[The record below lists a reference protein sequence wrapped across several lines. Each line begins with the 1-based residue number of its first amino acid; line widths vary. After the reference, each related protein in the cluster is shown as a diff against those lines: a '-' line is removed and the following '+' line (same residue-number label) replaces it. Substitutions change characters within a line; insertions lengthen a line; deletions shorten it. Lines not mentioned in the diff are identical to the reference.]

1 MTRTASSSGAQ
12 GGSILRGALASL
24 GVRLLDL
31 PSRYGFHLLIA
42 ASLGVVESGRFY
54 IVFSTV
60 VALSG
65 FGRLGIDRALTR
77 QLAVDTAS
85 GRESTVRPAIRG
97 AQRLVLLASAGASLL
112 LVAGATP
119 FARSVL
125 HKPDRALPLMLSA
138 LSILPQNIGTTL
150 AGALAGLHR
159 IAYSQMIYSWLWP
172 AIFCTLAV
180 PLMLAGLFTVINAL
194 VLIAASF
201 ALTAVIGLVL
211 LRRFTTPLPDGRGVA
226 PENPHFLAHGLSFF
240 TLELTQL
247 LITSAPSI
255 ALGIAAS
262 AQQTGLFALAWRIAL
277 VNTLL
282 ISGVTGMT
290 SPKFAALHARGDLH
304 GLNRSAAQAI
314 GLVLCLALPVTGCML
329 LFPGH
334 LLAVFGPGYS
344 QGANTL
350 RILAIGQLV
359 AACLTGMPELLGM
372 TAHMA
377 AMRKINAVSLAVL
390 LVGLAVGVPMAG
402 SVGAAIATA
411 LAIALNAAAAAW
423 AAHRLLGIVP
433 LATVWCE
440 LRAHL
445 RPARTG
451 DTP

>member
-1 MTRTASSSGAQ
+1 MTETASPPGAH

-42 ASLGVVESGRFY
+42 ASLGVIESGRFY

-85 GRESTVRPAIRG
+85 GQDTAVRPAIRN
-97 AQRLVLLASAGASLL
+97 AQRLVLLASLAASAA
-112 LVAGATP
+112 LVAGAEP
-119 FARSVL
+119 FAVSVL
-125 HKPDRALPLMLSA
+125 HKPDLTLPLMLSA
-138 LSILPQNIGTTL
+138 LTILPQNIGTTL

-159 IAYSQMIYSWLWP
+159 ITYSQMIYSWLWP
-172 AIFCTLAV
+172 AIFCIFAI
-180 PLMLAGLFTVINAL
+180 PLMFVGRFTVTSAL

-201 ALTAVIGLVL
+201 ALTAAIGLIL
-211 LRRFTTPLPDGRGVA
+211 LRRFAA
-226 PENPHFLAHGLSFF
+226 PFPVGGKLSENPHFLSHGLSFF

-262 AQQTGLFALAWRIAL
+262 AQQTGLFALAWRVAL

-290 SPKFAALHARGDLH
+290 APKFAALHAQGNLH
-304 GLNRSAAQAI
+304 GLNKSAAQAI

-334 LLAVFGPGYS
+334 LLAVFGHGYS
-344 QGANTL
+344 QGAATL
-350 RILAIGQLV
+350 RILALGQLV
-359 AACLTGMPELLGM
+359 AACFTGMPELLGM

-377 AMRKINAVSLAVL
+377 ALRKINALSLGVL
-390 LVGLAVGVPMAG
+390 LAGLAILVPMAG
-402 SVGAAIATA
+402 SIGAAIATS

-423 AAHRLLGIVP
+423 AAHRLLGIIP
-433 LATVWCE
+433 LATVWHG
-440 LRAHL
+440 LLARLHPIRAEG
-445 RPARTG
+445 RS
-451 DTP
+451 

>member
-1 MTRTASSSGAQ
+1 MNKAASPSAAH

-42 ASLGVVESGRFY
+42 ASLGVIESGRFY

-85 GRESTVRPAIRG
+85 GRDSAVRPAIWS
-97 AQRLVLLASAGASLL
+97 AQRLVLLASTGASVI

-119 FARSVL
+119 FARFVL
-125 HKPDRALPLMLSA
+125 HKPDLALPLMLSA
-138 LSILPQNIGTTL
+138 LTILPQNIGTTL

-172 AIFCTLAV
+172 AIFCVGAI
-180 PLMLAGLFTVINAL
+180 PLMVVGQFSVINAL
-194 VLIAASF
+194 VLIATSF

-211 LRRFTTPLPDGRGVA
+211 LRHFAAPFPHTGATA

-262 AQQTGLFALAWRIAL
+262 AQATGLFALAWRIAL
-277 VNTLL
+277 VITLL

-290 SPKFAALHARGDLH
+290 APKFAALHAKGDLH

-329 LFPGH
+329 LFPGYM
-334 LLAVFGPGYS
+334 LSVFGHGYS
-344 QGANTL
+344 QGAATL

-359 AACLTGMPELLGM
+359 AACFTGMPELLGM

-377 AMRKINAVSLAVL
+377 ALRKINALSLAVL
-390 LVGLAVGVPMAG
+390 LVGLAVLVPMAG
-402 SVGAAIATA
+402 SVGAAIATS

-423 AAHRLLGIVP
+423 AAHRLLGIIP
-433 LATVWCE
+433 LATVWHG
-440 LRAHL
+440 LRARL
-445 RPARTG
+445 QPARTG
-451 DTP
+451 GP